1 LAGLGFL
8 ATVGTLVSAGE
19 PQRALDVADELL
31 PMLRGSGNLFH
42 DGMPLMLRAS
52 ALLETNG
59 PSRALPDATAAMR
72 ECLTSGVD
80 RLICYAAAQLFSI
93 NLAGGR
99 PRTAARWA
107 REVISV
113 ARSAEHA
120 SFVALGMSNL
130 ACALAVVGDAAGARE
145 TLRALAA
152 EQLDV
157 TRPAGAERSWAIA
170 AQAWT
175 LAAEGRL
182 SRAAELLENGAKAAR
197 DRGQWSAAGSLLH
210 DCVRLGGASTAVLGL
225 REVAERCTSPLIAR
239 QLRQAEAVLAADVDE
254 LAEVAQEWDSLGSP
268 LVAAEALLVAARAAR
283 DQGSAR
289 RATAL
294 TARGAE
300 LAARCQG
307 AKTPDLAHGDRV
319 DPLSP
324 REREI
329 AALASR
335 GLRSREIA
343 DSLVVSI
350 RTVDNHL
357 QAIYGKLGIAGR
369 RELASA
375 LRLS

>member
-1 LAGLGFL
+1 
-8 ATVGTLVSAGE
+8 
-19 PQRALDVADELL
+19 
-31 PMLRGSGNLFH
+31 
-42 DGMPLMLRAS
+42 MPLMMRAS
-52 ALLETNG
+52 ALLDTSG
-59 PSRALPDATAAMR
+59 PARALPDATAAMR
-72 ECLTSGVD
+72 ECLGSGVD

-93 NLAGGR
+93 NMAGGR

-113 ARSAEHA
+113 ARSAEHI
-120 SFVALGMSNL
+120 SFVSLGMSNL
-130 ACALAVVGDAAGARE
+130 AYALAIVGDADAARE
-145 TLRALAA
+145 TLRALEA
-152 EQLDV
+152 EQLDQHP
-157 TRPAGAERSWAIA
+157 PAGPARSWTVQ

-182 SRAAELLENGAKAAR
+182 GRAAELLQAGASAAG

-210 DCVRLGGASTAVLGL
+210 DAVRLGGAPTAVAGL
-225 REVAERCTSPLIAR
+225 REIAAQCASPLVAR
-239 QLRQAEAVLAADVDE
+239 QLRQAEAVAATDVDE
-254 LAEVAQEWDSLGSP
+254 LAVIAQEWDSLGSP
-268 LVAAEALLVAARAAR
+268 LLAAEALLVAARNAR
-283 DQGSAR
+283 TQGSAR

-307 AKTPDLAHGDRV
+307 ARTPDLRHGDLV

-375 LRLS
+375 LRVN